1 MLLIGIPVSKKR
13 LTNAYYFC
21 YYRIVIRSENF
32 LLLLFSH
39 FGLFLVPANFTN
51 TFQAP
56 SIKLFEPAQ
65 RRQNLNANKKIL
77 RKSNGN
83 SGVKMRM
90 NPVTK
95 RPASM
100 YVSSDLNGN
109 HQPQISSK
117 SRSLL
122 PNQTLRNM
130 TVLEK
135 VKTPF
140 LCQFLPAENMNQLF
154 GMFKLNCIK
163 EKNYQPRL
171 SSW

>member
-1 MLLIGIPVSKKR
+1 M
-13 LTNAYYFC
+13 
-21 YYRIVIRSENF
+21 
-32 LLLLFSH
+32 LFSH
-39 FGLFLVPANFTN
+39 FGLFFVPANFTN

-140 LCQFLPAENMNQLF
+140 LCQFTSRKHESAFWYVQVKLHQRKKLPTA
-154 GMFKLNCIK
+154 IVVVVTTS
-163 EKNYQPRL
+163 L
-171 SSW
+171 SMREAR